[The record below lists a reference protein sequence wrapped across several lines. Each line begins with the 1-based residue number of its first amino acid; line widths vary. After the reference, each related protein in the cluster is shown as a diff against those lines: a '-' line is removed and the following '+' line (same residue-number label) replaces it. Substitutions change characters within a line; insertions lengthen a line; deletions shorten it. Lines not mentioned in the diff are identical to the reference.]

1 MKIKANLVLHFNNYI
16 LLLFFCIIFAFLKYL
31 PFCSCTLINY
41 LKTFKNKC
49 GRYGQW
55 INNIKPINNQNI
67 VFTSNNFKREQ
78 VDIIKAWL
86 KIICIWFTAKT
97 KNKLPWCSLITHEGY
112 FPWSMTFKVIYIY
125 SFIQPQIVCIHYMLE
140 TVLGLGIALW
150 ENKLICS
157 FGIYNSGR
165 LSVCVFVN
173 SLN

>member
-31 PFCSCTLINY
+31 PLCSCTLINY

-55 INNIKPINNQNI
+55 INNVKPINNQNI
-67 VFTSNNFKREQ
+67 VFTSNSFIREQ

-97 KNKLPWCSLITHEGY
+97 KNEFVSCSAITHEGQ
-112 FPWSMTFKVIYIY
+112 FPWSTAFSDIYIY
-125 SFIQPQIVCIHYMLE
+125 SFIQPQIACIHYVLG
-140 TVLGLGIALW
+140 TVLRLEIALW

-165 LSVCVFVN
+165 LSVCVCVN